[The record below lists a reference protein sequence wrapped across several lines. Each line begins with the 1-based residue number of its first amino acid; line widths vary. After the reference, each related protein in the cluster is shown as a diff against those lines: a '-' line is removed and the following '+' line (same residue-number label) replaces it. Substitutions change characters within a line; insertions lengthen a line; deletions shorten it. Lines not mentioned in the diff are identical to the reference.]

1 MQILD
6 SERMQLINIA
16 KMYYEANM
24 TQNDIAKRL
33 GISRPL
39 VSKMLTKARECGIVS
54 ITVNDNV
61 MDDTNAILLQD
72 LCQKFQLDGGLI
84 IHDTLTFHDMIRQ
97 TAVYLGMESQLEYN
111 VGLGWGSPLGYVV
124 KEMANNAFKQSPGTV
139 SPLIGR
145 PLVSNE
151 HYAIN
156 EMVKSL
162 AQSLG
167 RNSYTIKEK
176 AFAVSREE
184 KMAAENKASYMGMLL
199 KWHELDMAIMAVQ
212 NYPSSPDEATEMR
225 FGDVLRRQHAV
236 GSFLSYFY
244 NIHGDVISGEN
255 DFTCRISLADL
266 RHCHKVYAIAYDAQV
281 NSVIG
286 ALYTGLFTHVL
297 LTEKQAKEIVEKCK

>member
-1 MQILD
+1 MQISD
-6 SERMQLINIA
+6 SDRMQLINVA

-24 TQNDIAKRL
+24 TQQDIAQRL
-33 GISRPL
+33 GVSRPL

-61 MDDTNAILLQD
+61 MDDANAVLLQD

-84 IHDTLTFHDMIRQ
+84 IRDDLDFHAIIRK
-97 TAVYLGMESQLEYN
+97 TAVYLGMECQSEYN
-111 VGLGWGSPLGYVV
+111 IGLGWGSPLGYIV
-124 KEMANNAFKQSPGTV
+124 KEMAASAFKPSPGTV
-139 SPLIGR
+139 SPIIGR
-145 PLVSNE
+145 PSVAND

-156 EMVKSL
+156 EMVKSM

-167 RNSYTIKEK
+167 RRSYRIEEK

-184 KMAAENKASYMGMLL
+184 KQAAEHQSAYMGMLL
-199 KWHELDMAIMAVQ
+199 KWRELDMAIMALQ

-244 NIHGDVISGEN
+244 NVHGDVISGEH

-266 RHCHKVYAIAYDAQV
+266 RHCHKVYAIGYGAQIE
-281 NSVIG
+281 SVIG
-286 ALYTGLFTHVL
+286 ALHTGMFTHVL
-297 LTEKQAKEIVEKCK
+297 LMEKQVKEIVQNG

>member
-6 SERMQLINIA
+6 SERIQLINVA

-33 GISRPL
+33 GVSRPL
-39 VSKMLTKARECGIVS
+39 VSKMLTKARDCGIVS

-61 MDDTNAILLQD
+61 MDDTNAVLLQD

-84 IHDTLTFHDMIRQ
+84 IPDTLDFHTILRK
-97 TAVYLGMESQLEYN
+97 TAIYLGMESQSEYN
-111 VGLGWGSPLGYVV
+111 VGLGWGAPLGYVV
-124 KEMANNAFKQSPGTV
+124 KEMSNNAFKQSLGTV

-145 PLVSNE
+145 PPVANE

-156 EMVKSL
+156 EMVKSM

-167 RNSYTIKEK
+167 RRSYSIEEK
-176 AFAVSREE
+176 AFAVSSED
-184 KMAAENKASYMGMLL
+184 KMAAENKAAYMAMLL
-199 KWHELDMAIMAVQ
+199 KWRELDMAVIAVQ

-244 NIHGDVISGEN
+244 NVQGDVISGEN

-266 RHCHKVYAIAYDAQV
+266 RHCHRVYAIGYGAQIE
-281 NSVIG
+281 SIMG
-286 ALYTGLFTHVL
+286 ALRTGIFTQVL
-297 LTEKQAKEIVEKCK
+297 LMEKQAKEILKRTK